1 MTIIGIVGT
10 DLQARVNPAFLEDLR
25 NEVNLYMIPI
35 QEPKHTK
42 QK

>member
-1 MTIIGIVGT
+1 MRYCGYRF
-10 DLQARVNPAFLEDLR
+10 ARVNPAFLEDLR